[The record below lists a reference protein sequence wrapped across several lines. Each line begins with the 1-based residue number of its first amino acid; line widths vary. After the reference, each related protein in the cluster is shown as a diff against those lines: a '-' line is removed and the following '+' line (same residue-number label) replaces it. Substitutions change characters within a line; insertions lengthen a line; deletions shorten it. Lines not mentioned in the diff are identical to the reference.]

1 MAKVATK
8 QLMKHSLSP
17 VVGKAPK
24 ILILGTAPGDQS
36 LKTNQYYDNS
46 NNHFWSIIEKVLNG
60 GNKFS
65 DYLDKI
71 GCLKRNHIAL
81 WDVYENFV
89 RKGSSDTNL
98 KGLSINDFKTFIQKN
113 STIRL
118 VISNGTKAADEF
130 RKLYLPVPVLVAPS
144 TSSKRPRYRLSK
156 NILDIWEEFLLNYL

>member
-8 QLMKHSLSP
+8 QLIKHSLSP

-65 DYLDKI
+65 DYLDKV

-81 WDVYENFV
+81 WDVYEHFV
-89 RKGSSDTNL
+89 RKGSSDKNL
-98 KGLSINDFKTFIQKN
+98 KGLSINDFKKFMQDN
-113 STIRL
+113 PTIHL
-118 VISNGTKAADEF
+118 IIFNGKDAADEF

-144 TSSKRPRYRLSK
+144 TSSKHPRSHLPK
-156 NILDIWEEFLLNYL
+156 NILDIWEEFLLNHL